1 MAGCHRRQNTFH
13 AHTACPL
20 LKVAEPGSLCHVS
33 QLLASAANHAVTSH
47 PAHHGNSMLPLEIIL
62 VLIGVVIGRL
72 WGRRTGLKHLGE
84 VEFRTR
90 WNGVRKI
97 RRW

>member
-1 MAGCHRRQNTFH
+1 MAAAIGGKTRFMP
-13 AHTACPL
+13 HTACPL

-33 QLLASAANHAVTSH
+33 QLLASAVNHAVNSH
-47 PAHHGNSMLPLEIIL
+47 PAHHDNSMLPLEIIL